1 MVGYRDELAAGHDGT
16 AMVRAGDGRRE
27 GGGGGERVAGQV
39 LVGGYLERRDGTG
52 QVVAVAVLCQ
62 ALPRP
67 AGLTPGETF
76 TEGMAWGGLKIAL
89 LKDGIFLRQRGLPQW
104 WLPPLVIPWASIW
117 KVHQKSKWWGY
128 CLHLEINEEAGMM
141 DLYIPQEHAQ
151 AFREVYD
158 AGARARLK
166 AARVEA
172 EARTASVM
180 PCKNQ

>member
-1 MVGYRDELAAGHDGT
+1 MSVLLATTELPWSMLGT
-16 AMVRAGDGRRE
+16 AGVRAAAVEKGWLDRYWWVGIWS
-27 GGGGGERVAGQV
+27 AATV
-39 LVGGYLERRDGTG
+39 LVRSWPWRSFARRYRAPDG
-52 QVVAVAVLCQ
+52 LS
-62 ALPRP
+62 
-67 AGLTPGETF
+67 PGETF
-76 TEGMAWGGLKIAL
+76 TEGMAWGGLKLAL
-89 LKDGIFLRQRGLPQW
+89 LKDGIYLRQRGLPQW

-117 KVHQKSKWWGY
+117 KVHQKSKWRGY